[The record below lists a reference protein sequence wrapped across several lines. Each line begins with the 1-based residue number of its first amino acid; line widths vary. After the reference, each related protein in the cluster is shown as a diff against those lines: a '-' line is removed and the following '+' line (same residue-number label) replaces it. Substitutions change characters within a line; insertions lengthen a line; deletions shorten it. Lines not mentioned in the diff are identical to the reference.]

1 MEPDERLMERSQQGD
16 QGAFETLVRRY
27 EARLYAFFFR
37 LTGGRGTAVAED
49 LFQET
54 FLRAFK
60 NRSAFDLQRTFAPWL
75 YGIAAIVWKDHLRR
89 EARAKGWPALSEEAA
104 EAQATPFHNR
114 TKLVEELERREV
126 HEIVREEIGRLPPDP
141 RLVLILRHY
150 QGLSYQEIGKALNLP
165 LGTVKSRLHS
175 AIATLRE
182 RLSRRGLLPPS

>member
-1 MEPDERLMERSQQGD
+1 MERSQRGD
-16 QGAFETLVRRY
+16 RGAFETLVRRY

-37 LTGGRGTAVAED
+37 LTGGRGAAATDD

-60 NRSAFDLQRTFAPWL
+60 NRVAFDPQRRFAPWL
-75 YGIAAIVWKDHLRR
+75 YGIAAIVWKDYLRR

-104 EAQATPFHNR
+104 ETQARAFHHR
-114 TKLVEELERREV
+114 TNLVEELEKRDV
-126 HEIVREEIGRLPPDP
+126 QEIVREEIGRLPPDP
-141 RLVLILRHY
+141 RMVLILRQY

-175 AIATLRE
+175 ALATLKE
-182 RLSRRGLLPPS
+182 RLSRRGLLPLS